1 MFSVLMSVYEKES
14 PENLREALHS
24 LQDQLEPGDEVILV
38 LDGPIPPNLM
48 SVVHQF
54 ERVLPLRTIPIA
66 LNAGLANAL
75 NVGIHHVK
83 TDWVVRFDSDD
94 ICVKER
100 FKIQRAIAQS
110 DQADFFGGQ
119 IDEFDCN
126 IRHRLGQR
134 KVPLDSK
141 DILKQLPRRNPF
153 NHVTMCIRTE
163 ILKSQPYPNI
173 PGFEDYALWTVLIS
187 KGYRYMNLP
196 EVLVSVRAGEF
207 MIQRRKGLNY
217 LLRELKLRRLILDQR
232 VADPVK
238 VIWYGLARCV
248 AFCLP
253 VLLKTF
259 LYKYFL
265 RQHPVHKEPTS

>member
-1 MFSVLMSVYEKES
+1 MSVYEKES
-14 PENLREALHS
+14 PKNLREALQS

-38 LDGPIPPNLM
+38 LDGPIPLNLM

-54 ERVLPLRTIPIA
+54 ERMLPLRTIPIA

-75 NVGIHHVK
+75 NVGMQHVK
-83 TDWVVRFDSDD
+83 TNWVVRFDSDD
-94 ICVKER
+94 ICVMDR
-100 FKIQRAIAQS
+100 LNIQRVIAKS

-119 IDEFDCN
+119 IEEFDCDS
-126 IRHRLGQR
+126 RHSLGQR
-134 KVPLDSK
+134 KVPLDDK
-141 DILKQLPRRNPF
+141 DILRQLPKRNPF
-153 NHVTMCIRTE
+153 NHVTMCIKTK
-163 ILKSQPYPNI
+163 ILKSHPYPNI

-196 EVLVSVRAGEF
+196 NVLVLVRAGQL

-217 LLRELKLRRLILDQR
+217 LMRELKLRRLILDQR

-248 AFCLP
+248 IFCLP
-253 VLLKTF
+253 VFLKTF
-259 LYKYFL
+259 LYKHFL
-265 RQHPVHKEPTS
+265 RQHPAHKEPTT

>member
-24 LQDQLEPGDEVILV
+24 LRDQLEPGDEVILV
-38 LDGPIPPNLM
+38 LDGSIPANLM

-54 ERVLPLRTIPIA
+54 EPVLPLRIIPISI
-66 LNAGLANAL
+66 NVGLANAL
-75 NVGIHHVK
+75 NVGVQHVK
-83 TDWVVRFDSDD
+83 TEWVVRFDSDD
-94 ICVKER
+94 ISVKDR
-100 FKIQRAIAQS
+100 LKIQRAIAQS
-110 DQADFFGGQ
+110 NQVDFFGGQ
-119 IDEFDCN
+119 IEEFDCN
-126 IRHRLGQR
+126 TRDSLGKR
-134 KVPLDSK
+134 KVPLDRE
-141 DILKQLPRRNPF
+141 DILKQLPKRNPF
-153 NHVTMCIRTE
+153 NHVTMCIKTE

-196 EVLVSVRAGEF
+196 EVLVFVRAGEL

-217 LLRELKLRRLILDQR
+217 LMRELKLRKLILNQR

-248 AFCLP
+248 AFCSP
-253 VLLKTF
+253 VFLKIF
-259 LYKYFL
+259 LYKHFL
-265 RQHPVHKEPTS
+265 RQHPVHNEPTS